1 MLEGLF
7 TSLPMIACA
16 LCATLICIKLLRNH
30 GIDDRPS
37 RLLMAWL
44 LVTAVLYW
52 GHWIFFGRA
61 MGAVPGAVV
70 VYSAANLAVYPMF
83 LLYVVSLTTPG
94 NRVSWRWWWVLAPA
108 VVLLVAASAL
118 MLAMA
123 PGEAT
128 TFATTFPYDNDLGA
142 CGGLARALAIAIITG
157 KLVFPLTVVGVVV
170 TAYRRMHRFES
181 RVANYYSDIEGRNVR
196 PLRDLT
202 IAMAVIA
209 VASIVVGV
217 LGRQVFA
224 DTQWP
229 LYAVSV
235 VFTILLLAIVNEG
248 YTLAPDLGRDDFDG
262 DLADEAPPASPSDVA
277 ADGDT
282 AAKPLVADDH
292 DALWL
297 RIEALMEQENVYL
310 QPDLKIAD
318 LVSRLGS
325 NRHYVYEAIK
335 LGTGGLSFSDLVN
348 RYRINH
354 AVTLLESQPEL
365 SIAEV
370 ATMSGYNSITSF
382 YRNFKRNMGCLPSEM
397 TLTHNG

>member
-1 MLEGLF
+1 
-7 TSLPMIACA
+7 MIACA
-16 LCATLICIKLLRNH
+16 LCATLIGIKLLRNH

-37 RLLMAWL
+37 RWLMAWL

-52 GHWIFFGRA
+52 GHWIYFGHA
-61 MGAVPGAVV
+61 MAAVPGSVA
-70 VYSAANLAVYPMF
+70 VYSASNLAVYPMF

-108 VVLLVAASAL
+108 VVMLAVSSAL
-118 MLAMA
+118 MLAMG

-128 TFATTFPYDNDLGA
+128 SFATTFPYDNDLGT
-142 CGGLARALAIAIITG
+142 CGGLARALALTILVG
-157 KLVFPLTVVGVVV
+157 KLIFPLTVVGVVV

-209 VASIVVGV
+209 VASIVAGI

-224 DTQWP
+224 DTHWP
-229 LYAVSV
+229 LYAVSF

-262 DLADEAPPASPSDVA
+262 DLADDEPPAPPAAVA
-277 ADGDT
+277 ATGDT
-282 AAKPLVADDH
+282 DVKPPVADDH
-292 DALWL
+292 DALWQ

-318 LVSRLGS
+318 LVLRLGS
-325 NRHYVYEAIK
+325 NRHYIYEAIK

-354 AVTLLESQPEL
+354 AVTLLESRPEL

-382 YRNFKRNMGCLPSEM
+382 YRNFKRTMGCLPSE
-397 TLTHNG
+397 LALPRDA